1 MYKKDCFAYGECDGV
16 FECRILDDMQN
27 CENCSA
33 YKTWKQCY
41 EEQKKCRKRLTAIC
55 KKFRFEWS
63 IPNDILR
70 GFIEDER
77 KLSEDK
83 TKTD

>member
-1 MYKKDCFAYGECDGV
+1 MYKEDCFAYDKRG
-16 FECRILDDMQN
+16 CRVLDDMQT
-27 CENCSA
+27 CDNCST

-41 EEQKKCRKRLTAIC
+41 EEQKKCRERLTAIC
-55 KKFRFEWS
+55 KKYRFEWS

-77 KLSEDK
+77 KISEDK
-83 TKTD
+83 TNAG